1 MSENNVKTEQAS
13 VAESLEQAVEVTDI
27 QSEKPHVSEKKDEQA
42 KKEAETPKKHSNLFV
57 RCISVVILLPLL
69 LLLMLYGGVT
79 AWAIFMGVAGF
90 IGALEYMRIT
100 NTTEKL
106 STRVVSAILAMIP
119 AVTAY
124 LFLGQNAPFISEHSV
139 FIFAASIAV
148 CLWGAFLFTCFRPRE
163 IPKAS
168 SVINATLGVAVYI
181 GFTFLCLAL
190 LKRDFHNGNAWL
202 FTLMAMTWGSDTGAY
217 FVGRKFGRHKLAPIL
232 SPKKSI
238 EGAVGGFASAIVAAV
253 IAKYIAFPDIAIWQ
267 MLVLAVVANFL
278 AQMGDLSE
286 SLIKRAHGIK
296 DSGNIIP
303 GHGGILDRV
312 DALIFSAPW
321 VYGFAY
327 MVHFS

>member
-1 MSENNVKTEQAS
+1 MLACTHLSKKLLFLIPSAVYSVLAVALSGVFETDVEFMRFFVCITFVYIFFVFTSALLDSENG
-13 VAESLEQAVEVTDI
+13 
-27 QSEKPHVSEKKDEQA
+27 
-42 KKEAETPKKHSNLFV
+42 
-57 RCISVVILLPLL
+57 R
-69 LLLMLYGGVT
+69 
-79 AWAIFMGVAGF
+79 
-90 IGALEYMRIT
+90 
-100 NTTEKL
+100 EKL
-106 STRVVSAILAMIP
+106 S
-119 AVTAY
+119 
-124 LFLGQNAPFISEHSV
+124 
-139 FIFAASIAV
+139 
-148 CLWGAFLFTCFRPRE
+148 E
-163 IPKAS
+163 IMLS
-168 SVINATLGVAVYI
+168 LVAVIYI
-181 GFTFLCLAL
+181 TFGFASFVTVRHLPNGAVIFPLAYIA
-190 LKRDFHNGNAWL
+190 AWV
-202 FTLMAMTWGSDTGAY
+202 SDTGAY